1 MATYHSTDGC
11 LFKMDAKTQID
22 LTLTFEARLDQVQR
36 LREMIDKFNANPQRY
51 SVVVE
56 AIGDSVSV
64 KILPRWEMK
73 GER

>member
-36 LREMIDKFNANPQRY
+36 LREMIDKFNANQQRY
-51 SVVVE
+51 SVMAE

-64 KILPRWEMK
+64 KVVPKSEVK
-73 GER
+73 GE

>member
-11 LFKMDAKTQID
+11 IFKMDAKTQID
-22 LTLTFEARLDQVQR
+22 LTLTFEARLDDVQR

-51 SVVVE
+51 SVMAE

-64 KILPRWEMK
+64 KVVPKSEVK
-73 GER
+73 GE